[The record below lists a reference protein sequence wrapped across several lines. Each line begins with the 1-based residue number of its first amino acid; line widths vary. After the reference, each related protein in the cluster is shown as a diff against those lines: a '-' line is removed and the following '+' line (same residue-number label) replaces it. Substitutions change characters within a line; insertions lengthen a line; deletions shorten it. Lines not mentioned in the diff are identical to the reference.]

1 MASLAQREDGEEKDI
16 LNQEGGDLLYRRS
29 VPPKVSFIKERPTR
43 MVDSDIDKMIAI
55 SDIYKQVLQN
65 LEELKG
71 EEIENMEKAGMTDFA
86 GRAREGRAC
95 RCRPMIL

>member
-1 MASLAQREDGEEKDI
+1 
-16 LNQEGGDLLYRRS
+16 
-29 VPPKVSFIKERPTR
+29 

-65 LEELKG
+65 LEKLKD
-71 EEIENMEKAGMTDFA
+71 EEIEDLEKAGMT
-86 GRAREGRAC
+86 GLRWPSPEGRAC